1 MKYINFSLD
10 NETVSLIDID
20 AKLNQRSRTSQIIFI
35 IKKFYSSVKEMDND
49 NKKL

>member
-10 NETVSLIDID
+10 DETVSLIDMD

-35 IKKFYSSVKEMDND
+35 IKKFYSLAKESNNYVK
-49 NKKL
+49 